1 MFFFFGPFEFLLPF
15 LIIYFIIRTVSRGSR
30 DRFGRTNPDQY
41 LDQERPRVGLNRQLR
56 ASIYRLADRQKG
68 KLTVSDVVIE
78 TGMDVEEIEE
88 ILQSMVDNQHVRME
102 VYDDGVVYYEFPEI
116 MDKYRNF

>member
-15 LIIYFIIRTVSRGSR
+15 LIIYFVVRTVSRGTR
-30 DRFGRTNPDQY
+30 ARFGQDNPDQY
-41 LDQERPRVGLNRQLR
+41 LSRSNPAGRVDRPLR
-56 ASIYRLADRQKG
+56 AAIYRLADRQKG